1 MVFQVGRKLC
11 HDGQEVQVAME
22 SKRIRQASAQAIQ
35 GAALP
40 PVSGRDEFEAQL
52 SRLRVREKEHTH
64 QGDAIAADRR
74 RLPMVEVSPTTILT
88 GASGPVSLLDTF
100 EG

>member
-1 MVFQVGRKLC
+1 
-11 HDGQEVQVAME
+11 ME
-22 SKRIRQASAQAIQ
+22 SKRIRQAAVEGLQ

-40 PVSGRDEFEAQL
+40 PVAARDEFEVEL
-52 SRLRVREKEHTH
+52 NRLRVREKEHTH
-64 QGDAIAADRR
+64 QGDAIAAQRR

-100 EG
+100 EGRQQLIAYYFMWHNGHP